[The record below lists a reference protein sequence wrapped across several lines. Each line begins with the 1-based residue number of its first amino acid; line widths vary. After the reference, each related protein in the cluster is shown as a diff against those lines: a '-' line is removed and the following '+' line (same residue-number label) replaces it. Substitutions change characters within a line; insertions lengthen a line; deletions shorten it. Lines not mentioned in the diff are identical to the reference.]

1 MTDDS
6 PDPEVDPR
14 IQTVTMPKW
23 GLSMK
28 TGKVTDWLVAEGD
41 VISAGDDL
49 ADIETDKIAGTLE
62 AAQEGLLRRIVAD
75 PGKDVPVSGV
85 IAVLA
90 PAEVP
95 DDAVEAVVAQ
105 ALAAIAAGVVEDEA
119 AGPVTGT
126 LEVAGRQISHATL
139 GDGEQVVV
147 LVHGFGGDKN
157 SWLFLQEPLAG
168 PSTEGGG
175 GRTVHAIDLPGHG
188 TSSKDVG
195 DGSLDGLADV
205 VLGFLD
211 AVGAARAHLV
221 GHSLGGAVV
230 ASVAARSPGRVR
242 SLTLVAPAG
251 FGSQADAEYLRGF
264 AAATS
269 RRELKPLLARLF
281 ADEGLVTRQLVEDLL
296 RYKRLDGVQAAL
308 TRLLDTLVDPRT
320 GEQAIDTAALLAAL
334 PDQQEDQ
341 QELPVLV
348 VWGAADRILP
358 AAAAPAAGGRV
369 TVRLVEGA
377 GHMVHLEAPTAVL
390 AAIREVIG

>member
-1 MTDDS
+1 MTDGS
-6 PDPEVDPR
+6 NDPAGTEVDPR

-41 VISAGDDL
+41 TISAGDDL

-105 ALAAIAAGVVEDEA
+105 ALAAIAAGVVEDDA
-119 AGPVTGT
+119 TGPVTGT
-126 LEVAGRQISHATL
+126 VEVGGRQISHATL

-157 SWLFLQEPLAG
+157 SWLFLQEPLSG
-168 PSTEGGG
+168 EGGSD
-175 GRTVHAIDLPGHG
+175 RTVHAIDLPGHG
-188 TSSKDVG
+188 TSAKDVG

-211 AVGAARAHLV
+211 RIGVDQADLI
-221 GHSLGGAVV
+221 GHSLGAAVV
-230 ASVAARSPGRVR
+230 AAVAARSPGRVR

-269 RRELKPLLARLF
+269 RRELKPLLGRLF

-320 GEQAIDTAALLAAL
+320 GEQAIDTAALLAAV
-334 PDQQEDQ
+334 PDQ

-348 VWGAADRILP
+348 VWGTDDRILP
-358 AAAAPAAGGRV
+358 AAAAPAAAGRV

-377 GHMVHLEAPTAVL
+377 GHMVHLEAPAAVL